1 MTLLA
6 ADHSTVPV
14 DSDKSR
20 AEKLRA
26 DQLGV
31 GIGERWF
38 CRGLEQSFEAGQVW
52 GVLGANGTG
61 KTTLLHTLAG
71 LRQPQQGQVWIDGQS
86 LSQLDSRTRAR
97 QIGVLLQEAAP
108 AFPATV
114 REVVLQGR
122 YPHLSPWQW
131 ESAEDFERV
140 EEALQQVGL
149 AELGERDQQL
159 LSGGERQR
167 LKIASLLVQQP
178 RLWLLDEPTNH
189 LDLQHQIGLLQQLC
203 DGVRQRQELL
213 VMSLHDLN
221 LAARFCDF
229 LILMHQDGSVAAG
242 PAERLLTEP
251 ELSRLYGHPIRRI
264 IDQGRA
270 IFIPL

>member
-1 MTLLA
+1 MTV
-6 ADHSTVPV
+6 HSKKRHPI
-14 DSDKSR
+14 
-20 AEKLRA
+20 KLRA
-26 DQLGV
+26 EQLGI

-38 CRGLEQSFEAGQVW
+38 CRGLEQSFEAGQIW

-71 LRQPQQGQVWIDGQS
+71 LRPAQQGQIWIDGQP
-86 LSQLDSRTRAR
+86 LVGLDSKTRAR

-108 AFPATV
+108 AFPASV

-131 ESAEDFERV
+131 ETAADIAHAEQ
-140 EEALQQVGL
+140 ALLQVGL
-149 AELGERDQQL
+149 AEFGDRDQQR

-178 RLWLLDEPTNH
+178 QLWLLDEPSNH
-189 LDLQHQIGLLQQLC
+189 LDLHHQIGLLQRLC
-203 DGVRQRQELL
+203 EQVRQQQQLL
-213 VMSLHDLN
+213 IMSLHDLN

-229 LILMHQDGSVAAG
+229 VLLMYQDGSVQAG
-242 PAERLLTEP
+242 PAARLLTEP
-251 ELSRLYGHPIRRI
+251 LLSRLYGHPIRRI
-264 IDQGRA
+264 TDQDRC